1 MTNLHLV
8 SSLSAQVAE
17 VAKLDIAIEKME
29 ADLSVI
35 KEARDRLINLE
46 IPNSLDLMGV
56 ASLVLEDGTT
66 ACIETLTNAKILNR
80 DGFFAYLEETGQ
92 AAIIKEAE
100 PTINAMTLKAWARR
114 VDRSE
119 LPEGLI
125 EITEF
130 RRAKVGKK

>member
-1 MTNLHLV
+1 MNNLHLTPI
-8 SSLSAQVAE
+8 LSAQVAE

-29 ADLSVI
+29 ADLSAI

-80 DGFFAYLEETGQ
+80 DEFFAYLEETGQ
-92 AAIIKEAE
+92 AAIIKTAE

-125 EITEF
+125 EISEF